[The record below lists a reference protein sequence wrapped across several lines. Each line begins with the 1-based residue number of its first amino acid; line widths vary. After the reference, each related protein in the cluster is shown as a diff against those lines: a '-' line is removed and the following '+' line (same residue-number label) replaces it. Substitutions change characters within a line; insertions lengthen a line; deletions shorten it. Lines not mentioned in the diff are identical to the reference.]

1 MTSALLAGST
11 ILLLQAIMFGLQV
24 THAFAARPHLSRNRE
39 GQEDPPQLPQYG
51 NYAYGKRCGC
61 SYTVPYLKQNDC
73 CADGLLC
80 DPETRTCRVAVGE
93 PCKEKTV
100 SSSNRKCAR
109 EAYGPQ
115 KDIIHCG
122 TESCCIESIPPEA
135 LANPSEHV
143 EIFKLHKPV
152 KGRISSCCGGII
164 KIQEIDGE
172 HYPFCAE
179 HMD

>member
-1 MTSALLAGST
+1 MTSPLLAGST
-11 ILLLQAIMFGLQV
+11 ILLLQAVLFGLEV
-24 THAFAARPHLSRNRE
+24 THAFAARLSGNPE
-39 GQEDPPQLPQYG
+39 GSDQSDPPLPKYG

-61 SYTVPYLKQNDC
+61 SYTVPYLEQNDC

-80 DPETRTCRVAVGE
+80 DPGTRTCRVAVGE
-93 PCKEKTV
+93 ACKEKTL
-100 SSSNRKCAR
+100 SLSNRKCAR

-115 KDIIHCG
+115 KDLIHCG

-143 EIFKLHKPV
+143 EIFKLYKPV
-152 KGRISSCCGGII
+152 NGRISSCCGGII

-179 HMD
+179 HQD